1 MIREAYPP
9 FCPHLTSWRGL
20 QTEGKT
26 MTSHLIHDEC
36 HSQSLSK
43 KDFTRLSNFIRTR
56 VGIKLPLSKLMMVET
71 RIRKRLKELK
81 IDSYPDYCD
90 YLFTVEGMEN
100 ELENFINVI
109 TTNKTDFFREPD
121 HFEFLVREA
130 VPDLLAR
137 NGFRAKKS
145 LKLWSAACSRGNE
158 AYTIA
163 IVLRE
168 LAAKCPELIFDFNI
182 LGTDISTDVLETAR
196 RAVYQGVDIT
206 PFSSDLQ
213 KRYFL
218 SSKDKSKNLVRVVPE
233 IRKKVLFR
241 YLNLMDYDF
250 KLQDTMD
257 IIFCRNVIIYFDKQ
271 TQHELIVKL
280 CRHLGEDGYLFMGHS
295 EVLDCH
301 DLPLESVAPAVYKKV
316 VRIRG

>member
-1 MIREAYPP
+1 LR
-9 FCPHLTSWRGL
+9 TDK
-20 QTEGKT
+20 KT
-26 MTSHLIHDEC
+26 TASHLKNDEC
-36 HSQSLSK
+36 HSQGLSK
-43 KDFTRLSNFIRTR
+43 NDFTRLSNFIQSR
-56 VGIKLPLSKLMMVET
+56 VGIKLPLSKLTMVET
-71 RIRKRLKELK
+71 RIRKRLKALK

-121 HFEFLVREA
+121 HFEFLVRKA

-137 NGFRAKKS
+137 NGSLLKKR
-145 LKLWSAACSRGNE
+145 LNLWSAACSRGNE
-158 AYTIA
+158 AYTTA
-163 IVLRE
+163 IMLSE
-168 LAAKCPELIFDFNI
+168 LAAKCPEYVFDYLI

-196 RAVYQGVDIT
+196 RAVYQGVDIA
-206 PFSSDLQ
+206 PFSSDLR
-213 KRYFL
+213 KKYFL
-218 SSKDKSKNLVRVVPE
+218 ASKDKCKNLVRVVPE

-241 YLNLMDYDF
+241 YLNLMDRDF

-257 IIFCRNVIIYFDKQ
+257 VIFCRNVIIYFDKQ
-271 TQHELIVKL
+271 TQHELAVKL
-280 CRHLGEDGYLFMGHS
+280 CRHLNEDGYLFMGHS

-316 VRIRG
+316 ARIHA